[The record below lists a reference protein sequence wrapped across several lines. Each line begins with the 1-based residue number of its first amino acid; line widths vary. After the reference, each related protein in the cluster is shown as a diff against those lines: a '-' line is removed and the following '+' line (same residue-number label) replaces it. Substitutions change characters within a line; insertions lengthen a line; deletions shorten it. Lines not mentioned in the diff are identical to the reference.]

1 MRYAKPLD
9 IQLLNEIALKFD
21 NVITLEDATVV
32 GGFGSAV
39 AEYYATLDMDSIAD
53 TSAREHKNNPPRLH
67 IMGLPDRIIEHGTQ
81 RELHDEVGIG
91 PDGLTEK
98 IASILAHQKVS
109 EFSA

>member
-9 IQLLNEIALKFD
+9 KQLLNEIALKFD
-21 NVITLEDATVV
+21 HVITLEDAAEV
-32 GGFGSAV
+32 GGFGSAI
-39 AEYYATLDMDSIAD
+39 AEYYATLDMETIED
-53 TSAREHKNNPPRLH
+53 TSARENKNYPSRLH

-98 IASILAHQKVS
+98 IASIFAHQKVS
-109 EFSA
+109 EYSA